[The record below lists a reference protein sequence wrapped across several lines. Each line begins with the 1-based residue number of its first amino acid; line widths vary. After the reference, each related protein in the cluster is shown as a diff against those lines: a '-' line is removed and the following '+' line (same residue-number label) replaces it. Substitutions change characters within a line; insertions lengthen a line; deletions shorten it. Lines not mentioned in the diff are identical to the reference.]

1 VTCSRWLKLKRTLAL
16 ILFSLFAIG
25 VAALTTAA
33 FFYKEKIML
42 SLGVVKE
49 GVAKQ
54 TDIQT
59 TGKKKGLNFMLTVKN
74 TLFCYNLAFI
84 LSQN

>member
-1 VTCSRWLKLKRTLAL
+1 MTCSRWLKLKRTLAL

-42 SLGVVKE
+42 TLGLAEV

-54 TDIQT
+54 TGIQT
-59 TGKKKGLNFMLTVKN
+59 TGKEKGLNFMLTVKN
-74 TLFCYNLAFI
+74 ELYCYNLAFI